1 MNKRKQSTLLEFCN
15 KKKNNSF
22 NSTVVTVDADDAVV
36 ISEVIP
42 ASTTT
47 YNKVTTSNNSNIEV
61 ENDISSL
68 VISNDIGH
76 YINSSRVKIKLL
88 ENKWKPPLALN
99 IRFQFIKNRER
110 KKNGF

>member
-15 KKKNNSF
+15 KKKNNSS
-22 NSTVVTVDADDAVV
+22 NSTVVTADADDTVV

-47 YNKVTTSNNSNIEV
+47 YNKVTTCNIEV

-76 YINSSRVKIKLL
+76 YINSSRVIEDTDKIKLL
-88 ENKWKPPLALN
+88 ENK
-99 IRFQFIKNRER
+99 
-110 KKNGF
+110 